1 MANLINGFPFD
12 SGDFADDSD
21 VALVRIRDILASDF
35 ETYVP
40 ASKVP
45 RSVMIRDGDVV
56 IGMDGDFNSVYWQRG
71 AAALNQRL
79 CLLRANAAADARYLA
94 YTLPTELAKINEVT
108 YSTTVKHLSSEQVR
122 RIKLWAPDVQGQA
135 RIADF
140 LDRDTAKIDAL
151 IDKQLALVAGLG
163 ERKDA
168 LWNEMYRAISSD
180 HVMVSRLITSI
191 VDGPFGSALTSAHY
205 ADSGVRVIRLGN
217 IGINEFRGSDEAYI
231 SEEYGAALSAHGARH
246 GDVVMAGLGDDRMPL
261 GRAAVVP
268 ADFGPAIVKAD
279 CYRLRPRATVSPE
292 FLAWALSS
300 PPVRTQIANL
310 SRGAT
315 RSRLNT
321 GVAKAVRVVFPDRG
335 EQDRILKKWSVEVNE
350 INAAVEEVQRSVAL
364 AQERR
369 AALITAAVT
378 GQLDIASGKVA

>member
-151 IDKQLALVAGLG
+151 IDKQGALISALG
-163 ERKDA
+163 ERRVAAIESVLLSKGAPSALGHFVSALPGYAFDSDGFSANPDGGVRLLRGVNVKPGSTDWAEVVHWPADA
-168 LWNEMYRAISSD
+168 LQGLGAYLLKPNDVVLGLDRPFIAGGTR
-180 HVMVSRLITSI
+180 VALIQ
-191 VDGPFGSALTSAHY
+191 
-205 ADSGVRVIRLGN
+205 
-217 IGINEFRGSDEAYI
+217 GSD
-231 SEEYGAALSAHGARH
+231 LPCLLLQR
-246 GDVVMAGLGDDRMPL
+246 VL
-261 GRAAVVP
+261 
-268 ADFGPAIVKAD
+268 
-279 CYRLRPRATVSPE
+279 RLRARQNMDPRYLALLLMTRAFQEYATPE
-292 FLAWALSS
+292 F
-300 PPVRTQIANL
+300 
-310 SRGAT
+310 
-315 RSRLNT
+315 T
-321 GVAKAVRVVFPDRG
+321 GVSVPHLSDKQVRSFSA
-335 EQDRILKKWSVEVNE
+335 RIPVL
-350 INAAVEEVQRSVAL
+350 EVQRSMAEAVYGTIAGIDALIGKAQRTIEL

-378 GQLDIASGKVA
+378 GRLDISTGEVA